1 LQPMSTETTQAEDSN
16 EQGEVITFADLSRS
30 QRDIL
35 VATGITE
42 GRDVEANGLEIKSW
56 ALGYLGEDINH
67 GTLYPRLD
75 ELVEMGLV
83 EKGEIDGRTNE
94 YRVTDKGWHVIADYA
109 SVLETALQGNDD

>member
-16 EQGEVITFADLSRS
+16 EQGLITFADLSRS

-42 GRDVEANGLEIKSW
+42 GRDVEANGLKIMSTVL
-56 ALGYLGEDINH
+56 AYLGEDINH
-67 GTLYPRLD
+67 GTLYPRLG

-94 YRVTDKGWHVIADYA
+94 YHVTDEGWHVIADYV
-109 SVLETALQGNDD
+109 SVLETALEGQR